1 MKRVIQNLALG
12 GSMVLVMGCTALG
25 KSESF
30 TFIPDLPPDFTFDV
44 TAEYVPAT
52 GETCSVPGGRN
63 THVGFN
69 KNAKEYKS
77 SIDIVLY
84 RTVSGC
90 PLMLNLVEVKL
101 RGIIARSEKRSYTA
115 YDYARFAVR
124 PELMERS
131 KGIFNAAGESG
142 FYGRCQ
148 WLFRTI
154 GPDRYITKI
163 LTCRNTDTQ
172 GNVTKSIPFT
182 AYTLDQLPG
191 KTVRLKIKLAEEE
204 VPYMGGTWV
213 KVHGGWKRCMGE
225 SFEDQDAF
233 CHGNYKDFSTFR
245 MLDERVCT
253 IYPGCIENKDV
264 TP

>member
-12 GSMVLVMGCTALG
+12 GSMVLVMGCSVLG

-69 KNAKEYKS
+69 KIDREYKS

-90 PLMLNLVEVKL
+90 PLMLDLVEITITGVI
-101 RGIIARSEKRSYTA
+101 GRSQKASYTA
-115 YDYARFAVR
+115 YHYARVGVY
-124 PELMERS
+124 PELDERF
-131 KGIFNAAGESG
+131 KGTFNAAGESEFSG
-142 FYGRCQ
+142 QCQ
-148 WLFRTI
+148 WFFRTI
-154 GPDRYITKI
+154 GRKRTITKI

-172 GNVTKSIPFT
+172 GNVTKGLPFK

-204 VPYMGGTWV
+204 KPGWGDNWV
-213 KVHGGWKRCMGE
+213 KVPGGWKRCMGE
-225 SFEDQDAF
+225 RFEDSTAY
-233 CHGNYKDFSTFR
+233 CNGNYKDFSTFR
-245 MLDERVCT
+245 MLDGRVCT

>member
-30 TFIPDLPPDFTFDV
+30 TFIPDLPPDFMLDV

-90 PLMLNLVEVKL
+90 PLMLDLVEVKL
-101 RGIIARSEKRSYTA
+101 RG
-115 YDYARFAVR
+115 
-124 PELMERS
+124 
-131 KGIFNAAGESG
+131 
-142 FYGRCQ
+142 
-148 WLFRTI
+148 
-154 GPDRYITKI
+154 
-163 LTCRNTDTQ
+163 
-172 GNVTKSIPFT
+172 
-182 AYTLDQLPG
+182 
-191 KTVRLKIKLAEEE
+191 
-204 VPYMGGTWV
+204 
-213 KVHGGWKRCMGE
+213 
-225 SFEDQDAF
+225 
-233 CHGNYKDFSTFR
+233 
-245 MLDERVCT
+245 
-253 IYPGCIENKDV
+253 
-264 TP
+264 